1 MIIHKT
7 GTMLATGQGPGA
19 TPSGPESV
27 TDGDG
32 VRDPGVTAGAEP
44 GGRGRGRN
52 NKLGFKLKYL
62 SGGGT
67 LGAPE
72 MERNRHRSWDGA
84 GVERSCGD
92 PTWDRDDP
100 EPPGAASCLHPSLSA
115 LPLSDTNPPEGPPG
129 PGLSQSSGSLL
140 TAHPD
145 CPSPQR
151 GQSSSTGHSPVPAGR
166 ASPQKASKCPG
177 NSAQSIRDSS
187 PPCPWNTPG
196 VHRVL
201 PNSHSS
207 QAELSVEQPQDPSF
221 PPAGNAAT
229 ALGTATAPNQ
239 GRRKGEAS
247 LGQRGDWGGAES
259 PLGTPGTTTWGRK
272 MQEGGSAGGHSAGED
287 SQTVKVAIPRHHFSP
302 LISLH

>member
-129 PGLSQSSGSLL
+129 PGLSRSGGSLL

-207 QAELSVEQPQDPSF
+207 QAELS
-221 PPAGNAAT
+221 GAAT
-229 ALGTATAPNQ
+229 RSLLSSCWECSHSPRHSHGSKPGEKEGGGVPGAEGGLGR
-239 GRRKGEAS
+239 GRIPPGDTWNYN
-247 LGQRGDWGGAES
+247 LGQEN
-259 PLGTPGTTTWGRK
+259 
-272 MQEGGSAGGHSAGED
+272 AGGWKCRWALC
-287 SQTVKVAIPRHHFSP
+287 R
-302 LISLH
+302 

>member
-1 MIIHKT
+1 
-7 GTMLATGQGPGA
+7 MLATGQGPGA

-44 GGRGRGRN
+44 GRRGWGRN
-52 NKLGFKLKYL
+52 NKLGFKLKDL

-67 LGAPE
+67 SGALE
-72 MERNRHRSWDGA
+72 MERNQHRSWDGA

-115 LPLSDTNPPEGPPG
+115 LPLSDTNPPAGPPG
-129 PGLSQSSGSLL
+129 PGPSRGSSSSL
-140 TAHPD
+140 TAHPN
-145 CPSPQR
+145 CPTPQR
-151 GQSSSTGHSPVPAGR
+151 GQSSSTGHSPVPAGT
-166 ASPQKASKCPG
+166 ALPQRASKCPG
-177 NSAQSIRDSS
+177 NSAQSIGDSS
-187 PPCPWNTPG
+187 PPCPQNTPG

-229 ALGTATAPNQ
+229 AFSTATAPNQ
-239 GRRKGEAS
+239 ERRKGEAS

-259 PLGTPGTTTWGRK
+259 PLGYLELQPG
-272 MQEGGSAGGHSAGED
+272 AGKRRRVEVQVGTLQVRTAR
-287 SQTVKVAIPRHHFSP
+287 Q
-302 LISLH
+302 